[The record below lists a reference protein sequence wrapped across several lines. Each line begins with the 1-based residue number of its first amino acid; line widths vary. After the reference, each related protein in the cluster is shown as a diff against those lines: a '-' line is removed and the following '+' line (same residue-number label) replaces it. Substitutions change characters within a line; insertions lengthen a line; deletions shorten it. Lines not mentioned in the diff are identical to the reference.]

1 MLLLLHR
8 VQTANYMVSVSTVIS
23 SSNKWPPFNNI
34 SICPSN
40 PASFSLAHLFVV
52 SYIFDQFLDDS
63 RPLSPIVDLAL
74 QPSSAK
80 CNTARFWIERR
91 STPNA
96 HQFPSLL
103 TTKPTVYE
111 DHERRILSTSSG
123 GLSRKFSCLLR
134 TLKRVLSLCSTK
146 DGEDSA
152 VTVWEKLASSSS
164 MSSLYGVSKR
174 FRILWTWKSTIKDC
188 AEKKRQQLSKP
199 LIKLFSYFSKPTDR
213 NEKKIH
219 WNILGIGRSRVIS
232 TLVQNSPRRHL
243 ARLAKRSEITVFY
256 FFEILFLH
264 KLWIA
269 TISY

>member
-1 MLLLLHR
+1 MKCYYFPKPLHR

-123 GLSRKFSCLLR
+123 GLSRKFSCLSW
-134 TLKRVLSLCSTK
+134 TLKRVLSLCSAK

-174 FRILWTWKSTIKDC
+174 FRILWT
-188 AEKKRQQLSKP
+188 
-199 LIKLFSYFSKPTDR
+199 
-213 NEKKIH
+213 
-219 WNILGIGRSRVIS
+219 
-232 TLVQNSPRRHL
+232 
-243 ARLAKRSEITVFY
+243 
-256 FFEILFLH
+256 
-264 KLWIA
+264 
-269 TISY
+269 